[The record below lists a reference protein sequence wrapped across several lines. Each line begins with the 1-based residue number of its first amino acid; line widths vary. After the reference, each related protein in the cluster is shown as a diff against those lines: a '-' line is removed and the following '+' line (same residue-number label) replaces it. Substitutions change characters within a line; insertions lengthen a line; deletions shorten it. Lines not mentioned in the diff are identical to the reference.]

1 MRRIIAGFAAA
12 TLALF
17 ATAAAAQTKWDMP
30 TPYPDGNFHTK
41 NIVQF
46 VQDVDKATNGSLK
59 ITVHSNG
66 SLVKHPEIKNALKRG
81 IAPIGEVLISLHANE
96 SPIYSIDSVPFLAT
110 GYDAAKKLYAA
121 QRPFLEKK
129 LAEEGLMLL
138 FSVPWPPQGIYA
150 KKEIKSIA
158 DLKGLK
164 FRTYN
169 VATQRIAQLAGAI
182 PTQIEVPDIPTAFAT
197 NRVESMIT
205 SPSTGVDSKAWD
217 FLTHFHDTQAWLP
230 RNVVL
235 VSKAAFDKLSD
246 AEKKAVTDA
255 AKAAE
260 ERGWQASSEETAA
273 KIKVL
278 ALNKITIV
286 QPSAELKSGFAEIG
300 KTMAAEWETAAGA
313 DGKAI
318 LDAFRKPGS

>member
-1 MRRIIAGFAAA
+1 MKQITALLAGVAVSAFAV
-12 TLALF
+12 
-17 ATAAAAQTKWDMP
+17 TAASAQTKWDMP
-30 TPYPDGNFHTK
+30 TPYGDGNFHTR

-46 VQDVDKATNGSLK
+46 TQDVAKATGGKLT

-66 SLVKHPEIKNALKRG
+66 SLIKHPEIKSSIRRG
-81 IAPIGEVLISLHANE
+81 VAPIGEVLISNHQNE
-96 SPIYSIDSVPFLAT
+96 SPIYGVDSVPFLAT
-110 GYDAAKKLYAA
+110 SYADARKLYAA
-121 QRPFLEKK
+121 QKPLLEKK

-150 KKEIKSIA
+150 KKEIKSID

-205 SPSTGVDSKAWD
+205 SPSTGADTKAWD
-217 FLTHFHDTQAWLP
+217 YLSHFHHTQAWLP
-230 RNVVL
+230 RNVVIVQKSAFDAL
-235 VSKAAFDKLSD
+235 PADVKAAVL
-246 AEKKAVTDA
+246 AA
-255 AKAAE
+255 AKEAE
-260 ERGWQASSEETAA
+260 ARGWKASEAETDA

-278 ALNKITIV
+278 ADNKVTIV
-286 QPSAELKSGFAEIG
+286 QPSEALKKGFAEIG
-300 KTMAAEWETAAGA
+300 KTMTAEWEKTAGA
-313 DGKAI
+313 DGKTI
-318 LDAFRKPGS
+318 LDAFRK

>member
-1 MRRIIAGFAAA
+1 MKQITALLAGVAVSAFAV
-12 TLALF
+12 
-17 ATAAAAQTKWDMP
+17 TAASAQTKWDMP
-30 TPYPDGNFHTK
+30 TPYGDGNFHTR

-46 VQDVDKATNGSLK
+46 TQDVAKATGGKLT

-66 SLVKHPEIKNALKRG
+66 SLIKHPEIKSSIRRG
-81 IAPIGEVLISLHANE
+81 VAPIGEVLISNHQNE
-96 SPIYSIDSVPFLAT
+96 SPIYGVDSVPFLAT
-110 GYDAAKKLYAA
+110 SYADARKLYAA
-121 QRPFLEKK
+121 QKPLLEKK

-150 KKEIKSIA
+150 KKEIKSID

-205 SPSTGVDSKAWD
+205 SPSTGADTKAWD
-217 FLTHFHDTQAWLP
+217 YLSHFHHTQAWLP
-230 RNVVL
+230 RNVVIVQKSAFDAL
-235 VSKAAFDKLSD
+235 PADVKAAVL
-246 AEKKAVTDA
+246 AA
-255 AKAAE
+255 AKEAE
-260 ERGWQASSEETAA
+260 DRGWKASEAETDA

-278 ALNKITIV
+278 ADNKVTIV
-286 QPSAELKSGFAEIG
+286 QPSDALKKGFAEIG
-300 KTMAAEWETAAGA
+300 KIMTAEWEKTAGA
-313 DGKAI
+313 DGKTI
-318 LDAFRKPGS
+318 LDAFRK

>member
-1 MRRIIAGFAAA
+1 MKQITALLAGVAVSAFAV
-12 TLALF
+12 
-17 ATAAAAQTKWDMP
+17 TAASAQTKWDMP
-30 TPYPDGNFHTK
+30 TPYGDGNFHTR

-46 VQDVDKATNGSLK
+46 TQDVAKATGGKLT

-66 SLVKHPEIKNALKRG
+66 SLIKHPEIKSSIRRG
-81 IAPIGEVLISLHANE
+81 VAPIGEVLISNHQNE
-96 SPIYSIDSVPFLAT
+96 SPIYGVDSVPFLAT
-110 GYDAAKKLYAA
+110 SYADARKLYAA
-121 QRPFLEKK
+121 QKPLLEKK

-150 KKEIKSIA
+150 KKEIKSID

-205 SPSTGVDSKAWD
+205 SPSTGADTKAWD
-217 FLTHFHDTQAWLP
+217 YLSHFHHTQAWLP
-230 RNVVL
+230 RNVVIVQKSAFDAL
-235 VSKAAFDKLSD
+235 PADVKAAVL
-246 AEKKAVTDA
+246 AA
-255 AKAAE
+255 AKEAE
-260 ERGWQASSEETAA
+260 DRGWKASEAETDA

-278 ALNKITIV
+278 ADNKVTIV
-286 QPSAELKSGFAEIG
+286 QPSDALKKGFAEIG
-300 KTMAAEWETAAGA
+300 KTMTAEWEKTAGA
-313 DGKAI
+313 DGKTI
-318 LDAFRKPGS
+318 LDAFRK

>member
-1 MRRIIAGFAAA
+1 MKQITALLAGVAVSAFAV
-12 TLALF
+12 
-17 ATAAAAQTKWDMP
+17 TAVPAQTKWDMP
-30 TPYPDGNFHTK
+30 TPYGDGNFHTR

-46 VQDVDKATNGSLK
+46 TQDVAKATGGKLT

-66 SLVKHPEIKNALKRG
+66 SLIKHPEIKSSIRRG
-81 IAPIGEVLISLHANE
+81 VAPIGEVLISNHQNE
-96 SPIYSIDSVPFLAT
+96 SPIYGVDSVPFLAT
-110 GYDAAKKLYAA
+110 SYADARKLYAA
-121 QRPFLEKK
+121 QKPLLEKK

-150 KKEIKSIA
+150 KKEIKSID

-205 SPSTGVDSKAWD
+205 SPSTGADTKAWD
-217 FLTHFHDTQAWLP
+217 YLSHFHHTQAWLP
-230 RNVVL
+230 RNVVIVQKSAFDAL
-235 VSKAAFDKLSD
+235 PADVKAAVL
-246 AEKKAVTDA
+246 AA
-255 AKAAE
+255 AKEAE
-260 ERGWQASSEETAA
+260 DRGWKASEAETDA

-278 ALNKITIV
+278 ADNKVTIV
-286 QPSAELKSGFAEIG
+286 QPSDALKKGFAEIG
-300 KTMAAEWETAAGA
+300 KTMTAEWEKTAGA
-313 DGKAI
+313 DGKTI
-318 LDAFRKPGS
+318 LDAFRK